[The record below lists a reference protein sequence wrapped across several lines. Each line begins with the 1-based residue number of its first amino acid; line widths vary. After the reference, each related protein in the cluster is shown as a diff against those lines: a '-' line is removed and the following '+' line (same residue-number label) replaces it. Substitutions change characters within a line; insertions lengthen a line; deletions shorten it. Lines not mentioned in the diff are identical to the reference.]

1 MGGGYPYVGK
11 RESMSV
17 IKSKRSEGKLGVLT
31 QANNLCVYTVQ
42 ICKNEK
48 YFPKRD
54 RWIMT
59 QHIVHEALDVLT
71 CVKRANAVNVQTWE
85 DYTYRR
91 GQQVEAYSHAEALL
105 TLLDVAYCTLCI
117 EDERIEFWTG
127 QIINTEKLLMKW
139 RESDRK
145 RYKSILQPAEN
156 NSAPVQGME

>member
-1 MGGGYPYVGK
+1 
-11 RESMSV
+11 MSV
-17 IKSKRSEGKLGVLT
+17 IKAKRSEGKLEILT

-59 QHIVHEALDVLT
+59 QHIVHEALDVLC
-71 CVKRANAVNVQTWE
+71 CVKRANAVNVATWE

-91 GQQVEAYSHAEALL
+91 AQQVEAYSHAEALL
-105 TLLDVAYCTLCI
+105 TLLDVAYCTLSI
-117 EDERIEFWTG
+117 EKDRIEFWTG
-127 QIINTEKLLMKW
+127 QIISVENLLKKW

-145 RYKSILQPAEN
+145 RYKSVLLPADKGCSPPERAN
-156 NSAPVQGME
+156 E

>member
-1 MGGGYPYVGK
+1 
-11 RESMSV
+11 MSV
-17 IKSKRSEGKLGVLT
+17 IKAKRSEGKLQVLT

-59 QHIVHEALDVLT
+59 QHIVHEALDVLC
-71 CVKRANAVNVQTWE
+71 CVKRANAVNVATWE
-85 DYTYRR
+85 DYIYRR
-91 GQQVEAYSHAEALL
+91 AQQVEAYSHAEALL

-117 EDERIEFWTG
+117 ENDRIEFWTG
-127 QIINTEKLLMKW
+127 QIIETENLIKKW

-145 RYKSILQPAEN
+145 RYKAILRPADE
-156 NSAPVQGME
+156 SCQTPEQGD